1 MDTNEGPFLR
11 TGDLGFLS
19 EKEHLYFTSRLKGK
33 FHRKIKK
40 KSKKINTYLF
50 IFLWFF
56 LIFQLFIDLIIIN
69 GVNYWPHDIEN
80 SVENS
85 HPLLRKGCSAAFAK
99 SLEENSGEL
108 SESLCIVAEVKRDSR
123 VTLALEQEI
132 KSAIQKSLFGTV
144 SFSINPGKNF
154 HIKFNLEINKVL
166 IYYINY
172 TSIFL

>member
-1 MDTNEGPFLR
+1 M
-11 TGDLGFLS
+11 
-19 EKEHLYFTSRLKGK
+19 
-33 FHRKIKK
+33 
-40 KSKKINTYLF
+40 
-50 IFLWFF
+50 
-56 LIFQLFIDLIIIN
+56 IIIN

-154 HIKFNLEINKVL
+154 YQYN
-166 IYYINY
+166 
-172 TSIFL
+172 